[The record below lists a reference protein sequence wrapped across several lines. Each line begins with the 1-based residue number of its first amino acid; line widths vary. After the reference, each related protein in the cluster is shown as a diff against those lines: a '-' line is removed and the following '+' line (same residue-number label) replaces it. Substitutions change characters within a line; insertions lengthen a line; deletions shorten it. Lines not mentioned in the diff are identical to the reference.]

1 ALPGDFAE
9 KYLKYFSQSR
19 ASLGLRVMFST
30 NLRRPA
36 VPTRRSGLPAAD
48 SGAAAM
54 TGISGLVRRVQGEL
68 LPLNSPIN
76 GSRQTE
82 EPQATQPNAASLQSM
97 EDQLDKDLSNLCR
110 FGLDLEPDYLLL
122 TDESK
127 AEDKRVVES
136 LLTGSYSVE

>member
-1 ALPGDFAE
+1 
-9 KYLKYFSQSR
+9 
-19 ASLGLRVMFST
+19 MST
-30 NLRRPA
+30 EEPNKRKPE
-36 VPTRRSGLPAAD
+36 
-48 SGAAAM
+48 
-54 TGISGLVRRVQGEL
+54 I
-68 LPLNSPIN
+68 
-76 GSRQTE
+76 E

>member
-68 LPLNSPIN
+68 LPLNSKWLASGP
-76 GSRQTE
+76 
-82 EPQATQPNAASLQSM
+82 ATNIKTVHSTR
-97 EDQLDKDLSNLCR
+97 KKHC
-110 FGLDLEPDYLLL
+110 
-122 TDESK
+122 T
-127 AEDKRVVES
+127 VI
-136 LLTGSYSVE
+136 